1 MHSVSDVSAQSNWT
15 KPRRAFSDPVPDVV
29 PLGPEWVQ
37 RCCFTPNPPKRWY
50 YIPSV
55 DSGLDVVR
63 LPFGYGREWYHWI
76 R

>member
-37 RCCFTPNPPKRWY
+37 RCCFSPNPPKGCNT
-50 YIPSV
+50 ISSV
-55 DSGLDVVR
+55 DSG
-63 LPFGYGREWYHWI
+63 
-76 R
+76 